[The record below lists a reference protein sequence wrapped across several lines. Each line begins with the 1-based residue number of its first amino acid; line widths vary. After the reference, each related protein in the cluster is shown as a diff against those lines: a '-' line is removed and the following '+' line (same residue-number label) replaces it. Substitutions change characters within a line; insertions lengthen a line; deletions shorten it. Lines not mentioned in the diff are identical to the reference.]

1 MVEPFE
7 TFPSLL
13 LSSSRVGLVDID
25 RIAPVEEGALPY
37 NLVEVQR
44 QVKKKE
50 RKKEGKK
57 ERKEDLLMVLAS
69 FSA

>member
-25 RIAPVEEGALPY
+25 RIAPLEEGALPY

-44 QVKKKE
+44 QVKEKE
-50 RKKEGKK
+50 RKKEKMTEK
-57 ERKEDLLMVLAS
+57 NTCWM
-69 FSA
+69 F